1 MFVGSI
7 LVACRGPR
15 VRVTSSVCH
24 RRRVG
29 GICAQVRLLTVRPPS
44 IEGVDHLQRLSG
56 LDASFLYL
64 ETSTQ
69 PLHVCSV
76 LELDSSTIPGGYS
89 FERMRAELAR
99 RLAAIPSFRE
109 KLANS
114 FLNLD
119 HPVWVEDEEFD
130 LERHVHRVGLPAPGS
145 RAELAEICGH
155 LASLPL
161 NRRHPLWEMWVIE
174 GLDGTDARKGGR
186 LAVMTK
192 IHHAAVDGVTGA
204 NLMSQ
209 LCSVEPNPPAPEP
222 VAASRGTNP
231 LRIAIG
237 GLGNFISRPISLAT
251 SVLPATVNT
260 IVDTVK
266 RVSGGGPSMAAPFAA
281 PPTPF
286 NATITAQ
293 RNVAFAELDLE
304 DIKTVKNHFGVKV
317 NDVVMAMVSGVLRNY
332 LRDRGALPE
341 TPLVAMIPVSVHDRS
356 DRPGRNQV
364 SGMFSSLET
373 QIEDP
378 AQRLTAIAEDNSAA
392 KEHSSAIGATLL
404 QDWSQFAGPALFGI
418 AMRVYA
424 SSKLTE
430 TRPVHNLVVS
440 NVPGPQVPLYFL
452 GAEVKA
458 MYPLGPIFH
467 GSGLNIT
474 VMSLN
479 GKLYVGLISCPQLM
493 PDLWDMADGF
503 AVGLRELVDATKP
516 GKAAK
521 PAAKARR

>member
-1 MFVGSI
+1 M
-7 LVACRGPR
+7 
-15 VRVTSSVCH
+15 
-24 RRRVG
+24 
-29 GICAQVRLLTVRPPS
+29 Q
-44 IEGVDHLQRLSG
+44 HLQRLSG

-64 ETSTQ
+64 ETPTQ

-76 LELDSSTIPGGYS
+76 LVLDASTIPGGYS
-89 FERMRAELAR
+89 FEGLRGELAR
-99 RLAAIPSFRE
+99 RLAAIPTFRE

-119 HPVWVEDEEFD
+119 HPVWVEDQDFD
-130 LERHVHRVGLPAPGS
+130 LERHVHRVGLPAPGG

-161 NRRHPLWEMWVIE
+161 DRRHPLWEMWVIE
-174 GLDGTDARKGGR
+174 GVDGTDARKGGL

-192 IHHAAVDGVTGA
+192 IHHAAVDGVSGA
-204 NLMSQ
+204 DLMSQ

-222 VAASRGTNP
+222 VPASGP
-231 LRIAIG
+231 ADQLRIAIG
-237 GLGNFISRPISLAT
+237 GLGHFIGRPVALAT
-251 SVLPATVNT
+251 SVIPATVNT

-266 RVSGGGPSMAAPFAA
+266 RVTGGGRAMAAPFAA

-286 NATITAQ
+286 NASVTAQ

-304 DIKTVKNHFGVKV
+304 DIKTVRNAFGVKV
-317 NDVVMAMVSGVLRNY
+317 NDVVMALVSGVLRNY
-332 LRDRGALPE
+332 LLERDGLPE
-341 TPLVAMIPVSVHDRS
+341 ASLVAMIPVSVHDRS

-373 QIEDP
+373 QIDDAGE
-378 AQRLTAIAEDNSAA
+378 RLMAIAEDNSAA

-404 QDWSQFAGPALFGI
+404 QDWSQFAGPALFGL
-418 AMRVYA
+418 AMRLYA
-424 SSKLTE
+424 SSNLTE

-467 GSGLNIT
+467 GAGLNIT
-474 VMSLN
+474 VMSLT
-479 GKLYVGLISCPQLM
+479 GKLYVGLISCPKLL

-503 AVGLRELVDATKP
+503 AVGLSELLVAADA
-516 GKAAK
+516 G
-521 PAAKARR
+521 